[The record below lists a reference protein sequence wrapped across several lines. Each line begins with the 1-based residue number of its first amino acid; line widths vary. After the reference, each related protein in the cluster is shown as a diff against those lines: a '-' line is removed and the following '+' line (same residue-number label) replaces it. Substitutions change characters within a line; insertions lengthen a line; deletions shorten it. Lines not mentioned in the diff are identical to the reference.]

1 MTEGMLF
8 DLVMDLRYLNI
19 LLLLVD
25 AKVLMR
31 LDSKVC
37 LATSIL
43 SWRVFSREPI
53 VLGICCVG

>member
-37 LATSIL
+37 LAT
-43 SWRVFSREPI
+43 
-53 VLGICCVG
+53 VL

>member
-37 LATSIL
+37 LATAIL

-53 VLGICCVG
+53 VLRICCVG